1 MQFYFSNKK
10 KTKIKKQI
18 FQKCVIDVILVFLL
32 LTLNIFS
39 IVSTVDF
46 ELQML
51 AGCILNAYYLAPTG
65 NAPIIL

>member
-10 KTKIKKQI
+10 KNNKKKQQI

-39 IVSTVDF
+39 SVSTVDF
-46 ELQML
+46 EL
-51 AGCILNAYYLAPTG
+51 
-65 NAPIIL
+65 